1 MKNYV
6 FLESCITKIMAIF
19 ALSAIFCLDSTI
31 SAKSSKQ
38 ELSQQ
43 EYLRTPKNKSGKRET
58 PKNESS
64 EALPN
69 ANDFVK
75 FFEANLQKRHKEIL
89 EHTLQN
95 GFLRFRG
102 YSLVDYS
109 VYKGLSW
116 KEKRA
121 IKKPL
126 IFFRGFLD
134 SAPVY
139 SEFGGISI
147 YARLANDESVRVFLN
162 FQNRYFSDLQT
173 IMGNG
178 RESSQN
184 QAGNNNA
191 RTNANKG
198 RFYALCALP
207 KLNRCLLLG
216 IGEKW

>member
-1 MKNYV
+1 MAHNS
-6 FLESCITKIMAIF
+6 FFDFFTKQIVASFVIV
-19 ALSAIFCLDSTI
+19 ALIDSAFC
-31 SAKSSKQ
+31 AKSNKQ
-38 ELSQQ
+38 ELTQK
-43 EYLRTPKNKSGKRET
+43 EYLRTSKNKSGKRET

-64 EALPN
+64 EALPS
-69 ANDFVK
+69 ANDFLR
-75 FFEANLQKRHKEIL
+75 FFEANLEKRHKEIL

-102 YSLVDYS
+102 YSLIDYS

-116 KEKRA
+116 REKRA

-139 SEFGGISI
+139 SQFGGISI
-147 YARLANDESVRVFLN
+147 YARLASDERVRVHLN

-178 RESSQN
+178 RESSTN
-184 QAGNNNA
+184 ANNTNNA
-191 RTNANKG
+191 RASASKG